1 MSDNYDDL
9 LDGCVLFRN
18 ENDKT
23 VWGRILCE
31 QRKIHKLS
39 QKAVAARAGIPFQN
53 YQRFERG
60 ERNIRTASFQLAC
73 KGLEALEMD
82 IAAFY
87 HGDYMLAEP
96 TFKKDGVEYYK
107 KTGLPVEQ
115 DFNDED

>member
-1 MSDNYDDL
+1 
-9 LDGCVLFRN
+9 
-18 ENDKT
+18 
-23 VWGRILCE
+23 
-31 QRKIHKLS
+31 
-39 QKAVAARAGIPFQN
+39 
-53 YQRFERG
+53 
-60 ERNIRTASFQLAC
+60 
-73 KGLEALEMD
+73 MD